1 MKLSDLKKNDLA
13 YISKINI
20 NSPLGLRLKEM
31 GFVPNTKIKI
41 LFYTK
46 SKDMI
51 LIFLR
56 NYSLVLSKS
65 IADKIMVIK

>member
-20 NSPLGLRLKEM
+20 NSPLGL
-31 GFVPNTKIKI
+31 VPNTKIKI

-46 SKDMI
+46 GKDMI